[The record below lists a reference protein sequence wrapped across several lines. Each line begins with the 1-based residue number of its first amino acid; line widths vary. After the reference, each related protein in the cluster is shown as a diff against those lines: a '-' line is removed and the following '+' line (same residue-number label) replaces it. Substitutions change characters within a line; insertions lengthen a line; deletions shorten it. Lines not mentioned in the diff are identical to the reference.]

1 MSNSDKKSNEPYRQL
16 DELQGSELNV
26 GAQSTSSSHTNFE
39 NGTERSMELSSVVV
53 IPDDTFT
60 VVQAINALGFG
71 KFQVKLSLF
80 TGLCWMVDSME
91 ITILSILSPSLHCDW
106 GISRYQ
112 QALTTTVVFLGMMLS
127 STFWNNLSDRYGRK
141 QALTLCSVLLSYYA
155 FLSSFAPNFLWILL
169 LRGVVGFAIGCVPQS
184 VTLYAEFLPAK
195 QRARCVILLDCFWA
209 LGACFEVAIA
219 LIVMPNL
226 GWRWLLILS
235 SIPLF
240 IFAVISPWLPES
252 TIFDMTTGK
261 TDRAISTLERVAR
274 ENKKSL
280 PLGRLV
286 MDRFYQAH
294 HGRLKDVLSKEM
306 CKTSTLLW
314 LVWMSTAFC
323 YYGIVLMTTELFH
336 TSSEQCGTRDM
347 NKDDSTCQ
355 LDCRL
360 QRGDYIDLLWTT
372 LAEFPGIFSTVF
384 AIEKIGRRKTMACQ
398 LVMFAVV
405 ICFLSRTCLL
415 SRAAL
420 TIAIF
425 LARGLIA
432 GVFQAAYVYTPEVYP
447 THLRSIGVSACSAMA
462 RIGAM
467 VTPYIAQVFLQWSI
481 TGAMAIYA
489 GTALCAA
496 IATLAL
502 PQDPNEDTEW
512 NDILRRKGIIP
523 EKKKEQEV
531 TEDQIVNLLE
541 STIDEKTGRV
551 PNNLEEKT
559 VDELDELE
567 DEEDER
573 ILEEYRQ
580 KRIAEMKELANKSK
594 YGEVREISAE
604 DYVQEINKAEEDVWV
619 ILHLYKSGI
628 PLCTLVNQYLA
639 SLARKFPTTK
649 FLKSISTTCI
659 PNWPDNNLPTI
670 FIYQNGNMVKQIIG
684 PLEFRGMNLSEA
696 ELEWMLG
703 QEEAIPTKIKEDPR
717 PKVRDVLF
725 STLKINDEDA
735 NDW

>member
-1 MSNSDKKSNEPYRQL
+1 MSSPDGKSNEPYRQL
-16 DELQGSELNV
+16 EESRGAELNV
-26 GAQSTSSSHTNFE
+26 CARSMSSCHSSLE

-60 VVQAINALGFG
+60 MVQAINALGFG

-127 STFWNNLSDRYGRK
+127 STFWNNLSEKYGRK
-141 QALTLCSVLLSYYA
+141 QALTLCAVLLSYYA
-155 FLSSFAPNFLWILL
+155 FLSSFAPNFFWILL
-169 LRGVVGFAIGCVPQS
+169 LRGIVGFAIGCVPQS

-219 LIVMPNL
+219 LIVMPDF

-240 IFAVISPWLPES
+240 IFAVITPWLPES
-252 TIFDMTTGK
+252 TIFDMANGR
-261 TDRAISTLERVAR
+261 TDRAIATLERVAK

-280 PLGRLV
+280 PPGRLV
-286 MDRFYQAH
+286 MDRFYQSH
-294 HGRLKDVLSKEM
+294 HGQLRDVLSKEM

-323 YYGIVLMTTELFH
+323 YYGVVLMTTELFH
-336 TSSEQCGTRDM
+336 TSSEQCSGTWGA
-347 NKDDSTCQ
+347 NKDENICQ
-355 LDCRL
+355 LECRL
-360 QRGDYIDLLWTT
+360 RRGDYIDLLWTT

-398 LVMFAVV
+398 LVMFAMVV
-405 ICFLSRTCLL
+405 CFLGRTCLL
-415 SRAAL
+415 SRATL

-447 THLRSIGVSACSAMA
+447 THLRSIGVSACSAIA

-489 GTALCAA
+489 TTALCAA
-496 IATLAL
+496 IATFAL
-502 PQDPNEDTEW
+502 PVETKNQQSNDTCQDS
-512 NDILRRKGIIP
+512 R
-523 EKKKEQEV
+523 
-531 TEDQIVNLLE
+531 
-541 STIDEKTGRV
+541 
-551 PNNLEEKT
+551 
-559 VDELDELE
+559 
-567 DEEDER
+567 
-573 ILEEYRQ
+573 
-580 KRIAEMKELANKSK
+580 
-594 YGEVREISAE
+594 
-604 DYVQEINKAEEDVWV
+604 
-619 ILHLYKSGI
+619 
-628 PLCTLVNQYLA
+628 
-639 SLARKFPTTK
+639 
-649 FLKSISTTCI
+649 
-659 PNWPDNNLPTI
+659 
-670 FIYQNGNMVKQIIG
+670 
-684 PLEFRGMNLSEA
+684 
-696 ELEWMLG
+696 
-703 QEEAIPTKIKEDPR
+703 
-717 PKVRDVLF
+717 
-725 STLKINDEDA
+725 
-735 NDW
+735 